1 MDRYED
7 QPADVLFRDLFDLG
21 KKTTWSVDDQ
31 MEYDEDVAAIKH
43 AVIRESSVGEV
54 EVKIRESEDELTAP
68 KGSPDR
74 IVTMSEQFICQEWIP
89 EGKYGLVKKEEK

>member
-43 AVIRESSVGEV
+43 AVIRESSVGEI
-54 EVKIRESEDELTAP
+54 EVKVRESGDELSRP
-68 KGSPDR
+68 NDPDR
-74 IVTMSEQFICQEWIP
+74 IVTVSEQFICQTWIP
-89 EGKYGLVKKEEK
+89 EGKYALVKQETP